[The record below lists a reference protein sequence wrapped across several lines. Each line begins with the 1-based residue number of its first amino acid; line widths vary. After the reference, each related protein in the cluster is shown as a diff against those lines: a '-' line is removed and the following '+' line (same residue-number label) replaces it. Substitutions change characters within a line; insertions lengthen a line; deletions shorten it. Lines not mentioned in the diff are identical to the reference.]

1 METEQC
7 RLRSKPAG
15 LFNHLKK
22 IRAFLKNRINI
33 IGGRRS
39 HNLPDSK
46 QTKEYFGRY
55 LPLVSLV
62 TTPDLIRGLLFRKRK
77 ILLENNC
84 RRRSGTDQFQDDADR
99 DDEDRCT
106 LSDVHQ
112 DLLLRNKAIANT
124 ITQSM
129 NAPILIR
136 SHVPM

>member
-84 RRRSGTDQFQDDADR
+84 RRRSGTINSRLMLTVMTKTGA
-99 DDEDRCT
+99 
-106 LSDVHQ
+106 LSMPIKIFFFVIKPPRIQ
-112 DLLLRNKAIANT
+112 LPKA
-124 ITQSM
+124 
-129 NAPILIR
+129 
-136 SHVPM
+136 